1 MSVTLTERERL
12 RAEFNRL
19 NSKAWAEVFRTR
31 VEAVQR
37 ANPGMSFETAW
48 DKFERGQ
55 ENPPPEPTTIGE
67 AAKLVQAQNPTWTF
81 ERSWHHA
88 EAVHP
93 ELVRSLTVG
102 ESRVAAR
109 LAPQLNREKWKT
121 ESQIEAEARALMAN
135 DPRLPF
141 GVALVR
147 AREQHPGQS
156 PAGDMY
162 LVTAQHAVSLDSGT
176 LPTQIQYM
184 PAGRS
189 TINPNVNGK
198 PKQIT
203 VRRDVNHRRN
213 APG

>member
-88 EAVHP
+88 EAVHHMLSEDGDP
-93 ELVRSLTVG
+93 SGLPPSGAIGSLV
-102 ESRVAAR
+102 
-109 LAPQLNREKWKT
+109 N
-121 ESQIEAEARALMAN
+121 
-135 DPRLPF
+135 
-141 GVALVR
+141 
-147 AREQHPGQS
+147 S
-156 PAGDMY
+156 PAFRSIKRI
-162 LVTAQHAVSLDSGT
+162 A
-176 LPTQIQYM
+176 
-184 PAGRS
+184 AGL
-189 TINPNVNGK
+189 
-198 PKQIT
+198 
-203 VRRDVNHRRN
+203 
-213 APG
+213 

>member
-1 MSVTLTERERL
+1 M
-12 RAEFNRL
+12 
-19 NSKAWAEVFRTR
+19 
-31 VEAVQR
+31 
-37 ANPGMSFETAW
+37 
-48 DKFERGQ
+48 
-55 ENPPPEPTTIGE
+55 
-67 AAKLVQAQNPTWTF
+67 
-81 ERSWHHA
+81 
-88 EAVHP
+88 
-93 ELVRSLTVG
+93 G

-203 VRRDVNHRRN
+203 VNVTSTTAATLQADLVKLLSENVRPYV
-213 APG
+213 GF